1 MYKSVATFGAVFV
14 PFRFC
19 FGANSMLFGSSC
31 QLGASFEPYNGVLFV
46 PFRCYFCAIAVL
58 LGSLG
63 HFGAI
68 FCYITSNVVLFA
80 SLRCYFLCPFDAIFL
95 PVWCSLCIFGAIFV
109 LFRCCICAKLKLEGR
124 TCRKRS
130 EDCSLGHT
138 KQLPI

>member
-1 MYKSVATFGAVFV
+1 
-14 PFRFC
+14 
-19 FGANSMLFGSSC
+19 MLFGSSC

-80 SLRCYFLCPFDAIFL
+80 SLRCYFCVLLMLFFCQCGALCAF
-95 PVWCSLCIFGAIFV
+95 SV
-109 LFRCCICAKLKLEGR
+109 LFLFYFAVVFAP
-124 TCRKRS
+124 S
-130 EDCSLGHT
+130 
-138 KQLPI
+138 